1 MKFFLPLIAISL
13 AGCSGPVRE
22 APYTT
27 TPVPEKEA
35 GGFECSAGA
44 AQYAIGQKASSELA
58 GELLKKTGSRTLRW
72 MPPRTAATMDFRN
85 DRLNI
90 AYDDS
95 MVIIQINC
103 G

>member
-1 MKFFLPLIAISL
+1 MKYLRSLIVLGL
-13 AGCSGPVRE
+13 AGCTAPAQE

-35 GGFECSAGA
+35 GGFECSAAA
-44 AQYAIGQKASSELA
+44 AQYAVGQKTSVELA
-58 GELLKKTGSRTLRW
+58 TKLMQKTGSKTVRW
-72 MPPRTAATMDFRN
+72 IPPRSAVTMDFRN

-90 AYDDS
+90 GYDDA
-95 MVIIQINC
+95 MIITQISC